1 MNGNNRRS
9 SRHQKEVN
17 AMARTPDESVRR
29 PDLDGLRGVAVL
41 LIIFLHYV
49 TTSGNY
55 PYLGPR
61 PVALFLQSFW
71 SGVDIFFVL
80 SGFLIGGIIL
90 DNGAAENFFGVFYLR
105 RALRILPVAYLT
117 IAFAYLVIPLF
128 NATLL
133 SLSQVP
139 PYSYLL
145 FINNFWT
152 ANGLDF
158 YPPLGP
164 MWSLAIEEQFYL
176 MAPAFIL
183 LAGKRVRNITLL
195 AIVVVSP
202 LLRLRGLHFSP
213 WDFTFFRLDGFSAG
227 MLVAVLLRSAR
238 FCGFAARSRT
248 IINAAVISVVLAT
261 LVFDI
266 TPSYPPGERIA
277 VGISLNSLS
286 AAGVILFLHLNRNSS
301 LSHGLSWSWLVAVG
315 RVSYFLY
322 LMHLPIL
329 MCVATLP
336 CPRWLQAVLGFGICL
351 LCAWASWR
359 FLESPLIHL
368 GRRFAYRRPALMPAL
383 EPGVAIG
390 LQDAGPDAP
399 GRS

>member
-1 MNGNNRRS
+1 MARSLIELDRRS
-9 SRHQKEVN
+9 
-17 AMARTPDESVRR
+17 
-29 PDLDGLRGVAVL
+29 DLDGLRGVAVL

-49 TTSGNY
+49 TTSGNF

-90 DNGAAENFFGVFYLR
+90 DSGDAGNFFRIFYLR
-105 RALRILPVAYLT
+105 RALRILPVAYFT
-117 IAFAYLVIPLF
+117 IAFAYLIIPVV
-128 NATLL
+128 NPTLL

-139 PYSYLL
+139 PYAYLL
-145 FINNFWT
+145 FINNYWT
-152 ANGLDF
+152 AHGLNF

-183 LAGKRVRNITLL
+183 LVGRRARNVTLL
-195 AIVVVSP
+195 AIVLVSP
-202 LLRLRGLHFSP
+202 LLRMRDLHFSP

-227 MLVAVLLRSAR
+227 MLAAVLVRSAR
-238 FCGFAARSRT
+238 FGEFAARSRT
-248 IINAAVISVVLAT
+248 IINAAVISAVVAT
-261 LVFDI
+261 VLFDI
-266 TPSYPPGERIA
+266 TPSYSPAERVA
-277 VGISLNSLS
+277 YGISLNS
-286 AAGVILFLHLNRNSS
+286 AATAGVIVLLHLNRNSW
-301 LSHGLSWSWLVAVG
+301 LARGLSWPWLVATG

-336 CPRWLQAVLGFGICL
+336 CSRLIQALLGFGICL

-359 FLESPLIHL
+359 FVESPLIRY
-368 GRRFAYRRPALMPAL
+368 GKRFLYRRPALLAAT
-383 EPGVAIG
+383 GS
-390 LQDAGPDAP
+390 DAATPRA
-399 GRS
+399 SNA